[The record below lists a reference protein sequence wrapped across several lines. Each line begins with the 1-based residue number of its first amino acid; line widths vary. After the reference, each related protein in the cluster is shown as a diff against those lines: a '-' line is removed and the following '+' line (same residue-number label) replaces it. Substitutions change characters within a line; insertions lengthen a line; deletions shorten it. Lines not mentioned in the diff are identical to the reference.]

1 MKTVSISVRNLV
13 EFILRSGDID
23 ERRGQ
28 GGSVDAMLEG
38 ARIHRAIQSAAG
50 SDYTAEVPLKETIV
64 LNDEISLT
72 VEGRA
77 DGIIDNKGYITVDE
91 IKGMFI
97 DVLKLT
103 EPFPVHLAQA
113 KCYAYIWAKQHD
125 LADISIR
132 MTYVGIEDR
141 HIKLFNSDHTFEEL
155 DKWF

>member
-103 EPFPVHLAQA
+103 EPFPVHLA
-113 KCYAYIWAKQHD
+113 
-125 LADISIR
+125 
-132 MTYVGIEDR
+132 
-141 HIKLFNSDHTFEEL
+141 
-155 DKWF
+155 